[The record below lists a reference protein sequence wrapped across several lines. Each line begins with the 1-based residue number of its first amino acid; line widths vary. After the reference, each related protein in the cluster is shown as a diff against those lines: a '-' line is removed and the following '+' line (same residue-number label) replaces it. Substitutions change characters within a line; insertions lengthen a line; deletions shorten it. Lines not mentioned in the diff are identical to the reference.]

1 METPTLWQRTL
12 GNTDNDPAVQ
22 RLVVSLRNAGQQVAH
37 LTGRI
42 ASALPGLTIHDV
54 SHLDALWDV
63 ADVIAGDEFLLN
75 PLEAYVFGCA
85 VLLHDA
91 GLCFEAFAG
100 GRAAVRETVQ
110 WRDARQR
117 LASLELAGD
126 ADREADFAA
135 LRSLHAGQAA
145 RLGTSAWHAEDGST
159 VYIIDD
165 PELRE
170 HYGSLIGKIA
180 SSHHW
185 DIEDLAREFAQPRPP
200 ASIIGHDWSIDA
212 LKIACLL
219 RAADAGHIDGRRAPT
234 FLLKI
239 LQMNSLSRDHWV
251 AQNHLGRLMFSQQDT
266 SLLVVSSTAPFTRAE
281 AQAWWVA
288 FDAIVLLD
296 KEIKDC
302 NDLLTN
308 APGFHRPP
316 FARTRVAGAG
326 RARETAKYVQT
337 VGWEPADSNVHV
349 SDVAALVSSLG
360 GENLYG
366 KDVDRL
372 EIALRELVQNA
383 ADAIMARRAI
393 DQSYGR
399 GQLTVRLIG
408 ERGAPQVLQV
418 DDNGTGMSQTTM
430 IKDMLDFGKSFWASE
445 RAAQEFP
452 GLHSSGYSSIG
463 RFGIGFFSVFMA
475 ATKVSVYSR
484 RFDAG
489 LNDVRRLSF
498 DKGASLR
505 PVLSDERPADMSMD
519 TTTRIELELKPGIL
533 DDPNRVAVRTNE
545 THQRQLIVPLGD
557 YVAVLVSGLD
567 VPVNVEV
574 AGAPTRVHDGF
585 PPPAERREQWLRTVS
600 YVAAGANARFLPL
613 VSAAAPRLREIRD
626 EKGCYGLAAI
636 AVSPPPHG
644 SYLSLMSVGGIAT
657 PHHPQQNQTFVG
669 LIDYIPANAQRT
681 PGEVRAPKQTLQRW
695 LSEQADLLNAADTPD
710 LGRIHASYS
719 LCQFDYDPKEVLRS
733 ILIIDGEQGRLLPLA
748 ELATRLK
755 AGARLVFPTIELSGR
770 LLDPHIQG
778 RMLPRKRNV
787 FPCIALQTGTFNN
800 AELEN
805 GVPRLPISLIGVV
818 HRTLV
823 EGNQAPQW
831 RLHKGTYQSL
841 FTGPG
846 DYLEVSV

>member
-1 METPTLWQRTL
+1 
-12 GNTDNDPAVQ
+12 
-22 RLVVSLRNAGQQVAH
+22 
-37 LTGRI
+37 
-42 ASALPGLTIHDV
+42 
-54 SHLDALWDV
+54 
-63 ADVIAGDEFLLN
+63 
-75 PLEAYVFGCA
+75 
-85 VLLHDA
+85 
-91 GLCFEAFAG
+91 
-100 GRAAVRETVQ
+100 
-110 WRDARQR
+110 
-117 LASLELAGD
+117 
-126 ADREADFAA
+126 
-135 LRSLHAGQAA
+135 
-145 RLGTSAWHAEDGST
+145 
-159 VYIIDD
+159 
-165 PELRE
+165 
-170 HYGSLIGKIA
+170 
-180 SSHHW
+180 
-185 DIEDLAREFAQPRPP
+185 
-200 ASIIGHDWSIDA
+200 
-212 LKIACLL
+212 
-219 RAADAGHIDGRRAPT
+219 
-234 FLLKI
+234 
-239 LQMNSLSRDHWV
+239 
-251 AQNHLGRLMFSQQDT
+251 
-266 SLLVVSSTAPFTRAE
+266 
-281 AQAWWVA
+281 
-288 FDAIVLLD
+288 
-296 KEIKDC
+296 
-302 NDLLTN
+302 
-308 APGFHRPP
+308 
-316 FARTRVAGAG
+316 
-326 RARETAKYVQT
+326 
-337 VGWEPADSNVHV
+337 
-349 SDVAALVSSLG
+349 
-360 GENLYG
+360 
-366 KDVDRL
+366 
-372 EIALRELVQNA
+372 
-383 ADAIMARRAI
+383 MARRAI

-430 IKDMLDFGKSFWASE
+430 MKDMLDFGKSFWASE

-545 THQRQLIVPLGD
+545 AHQRQLIVPLGD

-574 AGAPTRVHDGF
+574 TGSPTRVHDGF
-585 PPPAERREQWLRTVS
+585 PPPTERRDQWLRTVS

-644 SYLSLMSVGGIAT
+644 SFLSLMSVGGIAT
-657 PHHPQQNQTFVG
+657 PHHAQQNQTFVG

-681 PGEVRAPKQTLQRW
+681 PGEVRAPKHTLQKW
-695 LSEQADLLNAADTPD
+695 LSEQADLLNATGTLD
-710 LGRIHASYS
+710 LNRIHASYS
-719 LCQFDYDPKEVLRS
+719 LCQFDYDPKEVLRA
-733 ILIIDGEQGRLLPLA
+733 ILIIDGEQGKLLPLA
-748 ELATRLK
+748 ELANMLK
-755 AGARLVFPTIELSGR
+755 TGSRLVFPTIELSGR
-770 LLDPHIQG
+770 LLDPHIQV

>member
-1 METPTLWQRTL
+1 METSTLWKRTL
-12 GNTDNDPAVQ
+12 GDTDENPSVQ
-22 RLVVSLRNAGQQVAH
+22 RLVVSLRKARQQAAH

-42 ASALPGLTIHDV
+42 ASALPGLTIHDA

-63 ADVIAGDEFLLN
+63 ADVIAGDQFPLN

-91 GLCFEAFAG
+91 GLCFEAFEG

-117 LASLELAGD
+117 LASSELAED
-126 ADREADFAA
+126 ADREADFEA
-135 LRSLHAGQAA
+135 LRSLHARQAA
-145 RLGTSAWHAEDGST
+145 QLGTAAWHAEDGSAA
-159 VYIIDD
+159 YLIDD
-165 PELRE
+165 SELRE

-180 SSHHW
+180 ASHHW
-185 DIEDLAREFAQPRPP
+185 NIEDLAREFAEPRPSAP
-200 ASIIGHDWSIDA
+200 IVKHDWSVDA

-219 RAADAGHIDGRRAPT
+219 RAADAGHIDGLRAPT

-239 LQMNSLSRDHWV
+239 LQMNSLSRAHWV
-251 AQNHLGRLMFSQQDT
+251 AQNHLGRLMVSQQDA

-302 NDLLTN
+302 NDLLTS
-308 APGFHRPP
+308 APGFRRPC

-326 RARETAKYVQT
+326 RARETARYVQT
-337 VGWEPADSNVHV
+337 VGWEPTDSNVHV

-383 ADAIMARRAI
+383 ADSIVARRAI
-393 DQSYGR
+393 NQSYGR
-399 GQLTVRLIG
+399 GQLTVRLIE
-408 ERGAPQVLQV
+408 ERGAPHVLQV
-418 DDNGTGMSQTTM
+418 DDDGTGMSQTTM

-489 LNDVRRLSF
+489 LKDVRLLSF
-498 DKGASLR
+498 DKGVSLR
-505 PVLSDERPADMSMD
+505 PVLSNERPADMQMD
-519 TTTRIELELKPGIL
+519 ITTRIKLELKPGIL
-533 DDPNRVAVRTNE
+533 DDPNRVAVRSNE
-545 THQRQLIVPLGD
+545 AHQRQLIVSLGD
-557 YVAVLVSGLD
+557 YVAALVSGLD

-574 AGAPTRVHDGF
+574 AGTPTRVHDGF
-585 PPPAERREQWLRTVS
+585 PPRPEKRDEWLRTVS
-600 YVAAGANARFLPL
+600 YVTAGANAAL
-613 VSAAAPRLREIRD
+613 VSGAAPRLREIRD
-626 EKGCYGLAAI
+626 EKECYGLAAI
-636 AVSPPPHG
+636 AVSRPPLG
-644 SYLSLMSVGGIAT
+644 SFLSLMSVGGIAT
-657 PHHPQQNQTFVG
+657 PHHSQQNQAFVG

-681 PGEVRAPKQTLQRW
+681 PGEVRAPKRTLERW

-710 LGRIHASYS
+710 LDRIYASYS
-719 LCQFDYDPKEVLRS
+719 LCEFGYDPKEVIRS
-733 ILIIDGEQGRLLPLA
+733 ILVVEGEQNKFWSLA
-748 ELATRLK
+748 ELANMLK
-755 AGARLVFPTIELSGR
+755 AGARLVFPTVAFSERILDSYGLS
-770 LLDPHIQG
+770 
-778 RMLPRKRNV
+778 LPRERNMFLCMV
-787 FPCIALQTGTFNN
+787 IQTGAFNN

-805 GVPRLPISLIGVV
+805 GAPRLPISLIGVI
-818 HRTLV
+818 HRTLL
-823 EGNQAPQW
+823 EGGWAPQW
-831 RLHKGTYQSL
+831 RLHEGTYQSL
-841 FTGPG
+841 VGRG

>member
-1 METPTLWQRTL
+1 METSTLWQRTL
-12 GNTDNDPAVQ
+12 GDTAEDPPVQ
-22 RLVVSLRNAGQQVAH
+22 RLVVSLRNVRQQVAY
-37 LTGRI
+37 LTDRI

-54 SHLDALWDV
+54 THLDALWDV
-63 ADVIAGDEFLLN
+63 AGIIAGDEFPLN
-75 PLEAYVFGCA
+75 PLEAYVFGCT

-117 LASLELAGD
+117 RASSARAED
-126 ADREADFAA
+126 ADREADFEA

-145 RLGTSAWHAEDGST
+145 RLGTSAWQTEDGSMA
-159 VYIIDD
+159 YIINDSD
-165 PELRE
+165 LRE
-170 HYGSLIGKIA
+170 HYGPLIGKIA
-180 SSHHW
+180 ASHHW
-185 DIEDLAREFAQPRPP
+185 DIEDLAREFADPRPP
-200 ASIIGHDWSIDA
+200 APIVGRDWPVDA

-219 RAADAGHIDGRRAPT
+219 RAADAGHIDSLRAPT

-239 LQMNSLSRDHWV
+239 LQMNALSRDHWV
-251 AQNHLGRLMFSQQDT
+251 AQNHLGRLMVSPQDA

-296 KEIKDC
+296 KEIRDC

-308 APGFHRPP
+308 APGFPRSC

-326 RARETAKYVQT
+326 RVRETAKHVQT
-337 VGWEPADSNVHV
+337 DGWEPTDSNVHV

-383 ADAIMARRAI
+383 ADAIVARRAI
-393 DQSYGR
+393 DQSYDR
-399 GQLTVRLIG
+399 GQLTVRLIE
-408 ERGAPQVLQV
+408 ERGVPHVLQV
-418 DDNGTGMSQTTM
+418 DDNGTGMSQTTLM
-430 IKDMLDFGKSFWASE
+430 KDMLDFGKSFWASE

-498 DKGASLR
+498 DRGVSLR
-505 PVLSDERPADMSMD
+505 PVLSDTRPADMRMD

-533 DDPNRVAVRTNE
+533 NDPNRVAVRSNE
-545 THQRQLIVPLGD
+545 TRQRQLFVSLGD
-557 YVAVLVSGLD
+557 YVAALVSGLD
-567 VPVNVEV
+567 VPVNVAV
-574 AGAPTRVHDGF
+574 AGASTRVHNGF
-585 PPPAERREQWLRTVS
+585 PPLAERRAQWLRTVS
-600 YVAAGANARFLPL
+600 YVTAGANARFDAL

-644 SYLSLMSVGGIAT
+644 SFLSLMSVGGIAT
-657 PHHPQQNQTFVG
+657 PHHPQQNQAFVG

-681 PGEVRAPKQTLQRW
+681 PGEVRAPERTLQRW

-710 LGRIHASYS
+710 LDRIYASYS
-719 LCQFDYDPKEVLRS
+719 LCQFGYDPKEVIRS
-733 ILIIDGEQGRLLPLA
+733 ILVADGREAKFWPLA
-748 ELATRLK
+748 ELASILRR
-755 AGARLVFPTIELSGR
+755 GARLVFPTVELSGR
-770 LLDPHIQG
+770 ILDSHAQNLQPAH
-778 RMLPRKRNV
+778 NV
-787 FPCIALQTGTFNN
+787 FPCIAIQTGKFNK

-805 GVPRLPISLIGVV
+805 GAPRLPISLIGVI

-823 EGNQAPQW
+823 ECRHTPAW
-831 RLHKGTYQSL
+831 RLHKRTYQSL
-841 FTGPG
+841 TGPG
-846 DYLEVSV
+846 DLLEVSI